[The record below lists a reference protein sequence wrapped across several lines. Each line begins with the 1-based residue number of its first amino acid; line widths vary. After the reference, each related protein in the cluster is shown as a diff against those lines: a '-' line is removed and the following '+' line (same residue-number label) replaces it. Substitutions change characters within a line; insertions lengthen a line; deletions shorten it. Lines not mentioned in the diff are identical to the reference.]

1 MASYFEMAMAAGLAI
16 ATVNGYFT
24 WKDHGAGRALRT
36 FLGWTLAFVAAG
48 LLARP
53 VSTWLLTNVF

>member
-1 MASYFEMAMAAGLAI
+1 MASYFEMAVAAGLAI
-16 ATVNGYFT
+16 ATVNGYFV
-24 WKDHGAGRALRT
+24 WKDHDAARALRT

-53 VSTWLLTNVF
+53 VSVWLLTHVF